1 MKMVQRVLDPD
12 SGEILIDGYPA
23 SRIPLKVLRSTLGY
37 VPQETFLFSDTI
49 AANIAFG
56 NEQAFP
62 EEIEHAAGNS
72 CIASDIAAFPQGY
85 QTLVGERGVTLSGGQ
100 KQRISMARA
109 ILRHPAILLL
119 DDALSS
125 VDSYTEEKI
134 LARLQTV
141 MKGKTCFMAAHR

>member
-1 MKMVQRVLDPD
+1 MRY
-12 SGEILIDGYPA
+12 GGCARYWW
-23 SRIPLKVLRSTLGY
+23 
-37 VPQETFLFSDTI
+37 
-49 AANIAFG
+49 
-56 NEQAFP
+56 
-62 EEIEHAAGNS
+62 EHAAGNS

-141 MKGKTCFMAAHR
+141 MKEKTCFMAAQRTSTLKNADLILVLHEGRIMEQGTHDELLARGGLYAEMHMTQLLEEELAAS